1 MSLISQQDRVL
12 AIKALEH
19 YASSFKDVMTEA
31 ERAESN
37 ALLNL
42 LKLEYNKNE
51 Y

>member
-19 YASSFKDVMTEA
+19 YTSSFKDVMTEA

-37 ALLNL
+37 ALLNWI
-42 LKLEYNKNE
+42 KLEYNKNE